1 MTNYIQFPR
10 YCLYLIPN
18 ENFTENF
25 NTFCKENSINISS
38 LNKSIYG
45 FYSTVKAPFYLS
57 HLYSENQLIE
67 KFQNIDLKKIHSL
80 LSCTFSVDKLEYFKK
95 SLVLK
100 LDQNNNFDFVINSL
114 MRDFDLFRKTLNNS
128 ELKEDIKR
136 FNQLSEKEKI
146 YFQIWGYPYYF
157 ECSFHHITL
166 LIYEEAKHD
175 YINSIR
181 EVKYEKLSLLRQN
194 NLNENL
200 KEISSLS

>member
-10 YCLYLIPN
+10 YCLFLIPN
-18 ENFTENF
+18 ENFIEDF
-25 NTFCKENSINISS
+25 NTFCKKNSIKTSS

-45 FYSTVKAPFYLS
+45 FHSTVKAPFYLS
-57 HLYSENQLIE
+57 HLYLVN
-67 KFQNIDLKKIHSL
+67 
-80 LSCTFSVDKLEYFKK
+80 KLESFKK

-100 LDQNNNFDFVINSL
+100 LDQNNNFDFVTNSL

-157 ECSFHHITL
+157 EYSFHHVTL
-166 LIYEEAKHD
+166 PIYEGAKQD

-194 NLNENL
+194 NINENF

>member
-10 YCLYLIPN
+10 YCLFLIPN
-18 ENFTENF
+18 ENFIEDF

-38 LNKSIYG
+38 SNKSIYG
-45 FYSTVKAPFYLS
+45 FHSTVKAPFYLS

-67 KFQNIDLKKIHSL
+67 KFQNIDMKKIHSL
-80 LSCTFSVDKLEYFKK
+80 LSNTYLVNKLEYFKK

-100 LDQNNNFDFVINSL
+100 LDQNNNFDFVTNSL

-136 FNQLSEKEKI
+136 FDQLSEKEKI
-146 YFQIWGYPYYF
+146 YFQIWGYPFYF
-157 ECSFHHITL
+157 ECSFHHVTL
-166 LIYEEAKHD
+166 PIYEEAKQD

-194 NLNENL
+194 NINENF
-200 KEISSLS
+200 KEISGLS

>member
-10 YCLYLIPN
+10 YCLFLIPN
-18 ENFTENF
+18 ENFIEVF

-38 LNKSIYG
+38 SNKSIYG
-45 FYSTVKAPFYLS
+45 FHSTVKAPFYLS

-67 KFQNIDLKKIHSL
+67 KFQNIDIKKIHSL
-80 LSCTFSVDKLEYFKK
+80 LSNIYLVNKLEYFKK

-100 LDQNNNFDFVINSL
+100 LDQNNNFDFVTNSL

-128 ELKEDIKR
+128 ELKEDIKG

-157 ECSFHHITL
+157 ECSFHHVTL
-166 LIYEEAKHD
+166 PIYEGAKQD

-194 NLNENL
+194 NINENF
-200 KEISSLS
+200 KEISGLS

>member
-10 YCLYLIPN
+10 YCLFLIPN
-18 ENFTENF
+18 ENFIEDF

-38 LNKSIYG
+38 SNKSIYG
-45 FYSTVKAPFYLS
+45 FHSTVKAPFYLS

-67 KFQNIDLKKIHSL
+67 KFQNIDIKKIHSL
-80 LSCTFSVDKLEYFKK
+80 LSNIYLVNKLEYFKK

-100 LDQNNNFDFVINSL
+100 LDQNNNFDFVTNNL

-136 FNQLSEKEKI
+136 FDQLSEKEKI

-157 ECSFHHITL
+157 ECSFHHVTL
-166 LIYEEAKHD
+166 PIYEEAKQD

-194 NLNENL
+194 NINENF
-200 KEISSLS
+200 KEISGLS